1 MEFQVVSLASS
12 IHLRHLRLIP
22 LRSILPSQLASFGE
36 RPPARG
42 ANGFGTEHV
51 RTGIGFVRGN
61 RFVAERVHFLDPSC
75 RNRHWLR
82 GSCPQDVGRCS
93 GPVPAGGEG
102 WAGIPLSASSQ
113 PRSGTRPGEGTAEA
127 DQQLGD
133 MSRLRLVI
141 TVVGFVRGARAADAI
156 GFVRGNGACGL
167 AHVVDQYELSKSGAR
182 EARSFIIGER
192 RERVREIR

>member
-1 MEFQVVSLASS
+1 MKMMEFQVVSLASS

-82 GSCPQDVGRCS
+82 
-93 GPVPAGGEG
+93 
-102 WAGIPLSASSQ
+102 
-113 PRSGTRPGEGTAEA
+113 
-127 DQQLGD
+127 
-133 MSRLRLVI
+133 LVI